1 MSLTQINKAGLD
13 EIALDHVFTIGASG
27 SSAYTFQGE
36 GLNGTVNNPTLYLTR
51 GKTYRFEN
59 GSGGHPI
66 RIQSTS
72 GASGTAYNTGVTNN
86 AGSGTVIVEVQ
97 HDAPDVLYYQC
108 TSHAAMNGIL
118 YITGALADGGVT
130 TAKIA
135 NSAVTTAKIAD
146 SGVTTAKIADANI
159 TAAKLASG
167 VQTTINNN
175 ADNRVITGSGTAN
188 TLNGESNVVVDSS
201 GRLLLGTTTPTM
213 NEAGFNEIVIG
224 GKSEGAAI
232 HLQDDNSNVRGGLFT
247 SDANNSMVVR
257 TMTSHPLN
265 FRTNN
270 TERMRID
277 ASGNIGIGTTSPATA
292 LEVKDS
298 ADSRITITA
307 GNAISQAGINFS
319 DNSGVDGIVTFDHN
333 TRKLHLGA
341 GTSSFTDGDITIN
354 SSGNVGIGTASPSKK
369 LDVSG
374 DFHVS
379 GQILNE
385 RGTAAAPTFSFT
397 DDTDTG
403 MFNLGNVDLGFS
415 VGGTERMR
423 IESAGHTRFGPQGA
437 ASDAAWSHSTYGN
450 TEVAIDS
457 PTGYSVLHF
466 RGQGAGST
474 DTRFSAGVGD
484 NKYYMAY
491 DDINAQHRIIVHSS
505 GVVSIPQ
512 GIELGSGTD
521 GTPNNNFLD
530 DYEEGN
536 WTPSIHNGGGSISN
550 TYSATYTKIGRL
562 VHIHCYI
569 AYAAGSST
577 SAFQMGGLPFACLSN
592 NYEVNIVD
600 FGRGGKK
607 GAYCRTNTGNTF
619 MEFLYSSESTGS
631 DRITIKGNMIGNGYI
646 ILSNT
651 YITS

>member
-1 MSLTQINKAGLD
+1 MALTKVSTAGVKDDAITKTKIPANQI
-13 EIALDHVFTIGASG
+13 EAS
-27 SSAYTFQGE
+27 E
-36 GLNGTVNNPTLYLTR
+36 
-51 GKTYRFEN
+51 
-59 GSGGHPI
+59 
-66 RIQSTS
+66 
-72 GASGTAYNTGVTNN
+72 
-86 AGSGTVIVEVQ
+86 
-97 HDAPDVLYYQC
+97 
-108 TSHAAMNGIL
+108 
-118 YITGALADGGVT
+118 LAD
-130 TAKIA
+130 
-135 NSAVTTAKIAD
+135 NAVDTNAIAD
-146 SGVTTAKIADANI
+146 QAVALSKLPHGTSSNDGKFLRANNGADPTFETVT
-159 TAAKLASG
+159 G
-167 VQTTINNN
+167 TTINNN
-175 ADNRVITGSGTAN
+175 ADNRGITGSGTAN
-188 TLNGESNVVVDSS
+188 TLNGQSGFTVNTSNNVLSAGGGFGIQNVSGIISGSGGGQDYISIKDS
-201 GRLLLGTTTPTM
+201 G
-213 NEAGFNEIVIG
+213 
-224 GKSEGAAI
+224 
-232 HLQDDNSNVRGGLFT
+232 
-247 SDANNSMVVR
+247 
-257 TMTSHPLN
+257 
-265 FRTNN
+265 N
-270 TERMRID
+270 TERVTIKTHGTNI
-277 ASGNIGIGTTSPATA
+277 GNVGIGTTSPATA

-423 IESAGHTRFGPQGA
+423 IESAGHTRFGPSGA
-437 ASDAAWSHSTYGN
+437 GSDSDWGHSNYGN

-457 PTGYSVLHF
+457 PTGYSVLHM
-466 RGQGAGST
+466 RGEGAGT
-474 DTRFSAGVGD
+474 TATRYSMGVGD
-484 NKYYMAY
+484 DKFYMAY
-491 DDINAQHRIIVHSS
+491 DDVDQRHNIVVNGS
-505 GVVSIPQ
+505 GIVSIPQ

-521 GTPNNNFLD
+521 GTPAGNILD

-550 TYSATYTKIGRL
+550 TYTATYTKIGRL

-569 AYAAGSST
+569 AYTAGSST